1 MSVILENFQLLDDK
15 MAAALA
21 KCKIKI
27 SEFYFKG
34 TFITDQQLETIF
46 NYKFIH

>member
-1 MSVILENFQLLDDK
+1 MSVILENFQLWDDR
-15 MAAALA
+15 MATSLS

-34 TFITDQQLETIF
+34 SFITDSQLETIF
-46 NYKFIH
+46 KYRFI